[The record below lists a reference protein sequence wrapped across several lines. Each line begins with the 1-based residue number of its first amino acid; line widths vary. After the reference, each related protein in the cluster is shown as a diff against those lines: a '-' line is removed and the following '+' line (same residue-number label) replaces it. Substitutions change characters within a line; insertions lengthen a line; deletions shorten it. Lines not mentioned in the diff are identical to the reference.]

1 MAYDEKTA
9 ERVRG
14 LLSGRGDVV
23 ERKMMGGLSFMV
35 QGHMC
40 CSVSGRGG
48 LMVRVG
54 AEAQSSALNE
64 PHVQPV
70 EMGGR
75 AMTGFVRVDP
85 QGYQTEA
92 ELRRWV
98 ERGLDLVQTLS
109 PASSPRKGRPGGER
123 KRSRA

>member
-1 MAYDEKTA
+1 MAYDERTA

-14 LLSGRGDVV
+14 LLSGRGDVA

-54 AEAQSSALNE
+54 ADAQDSALRE
-64 PHVQPV
+64 PHVEPV

-85 QGYQTEA
+85 QGYQTEDA
-92 ELRRWV
+92 LRRWV
-98 ERGLDLVQTLS
+98 ERGLDFVATLP
-109 PASSPRKGRPGGER
+109 PASSPQKRRAKEKRGR
-123 KRSRA
+123 A